1 MKCRFVKA
9 ACVFISTVLFEII
22 GVYSDDAEAM
32 DKLNKEFGVYAMKS
46 YDEFVDVAD
55 GIIVTARHGDNH
67 YKYAK
72 PYIESGIP
80 MFIDK
85 PITCSEEDALK
96 LKAALIKNNI
106 TRRALKECGVE
117 LDDALVGPT
126 AVIIA
131 QDEYLP
137 ALKAIYKY
145 SKSNDFYK
153 IKGGVL
159 EGKVSSVE
167 ELTTLAQLPSRE
179 ELIAKLA
186 GCLLANV
193 SKLAA
198 TLDAVRVKKESEAAE

>member
-1 MKCRFVKA
+1 MASEKILKQKEQEVKELAAKMKEAKL
-9 ACVFISTVLFEII
+9 VLLVNYRGI
-22 GVYSDDAEAM
+22 
-32 DKLNKEFGVYAMKS
+32 N
-46 YDEFVDVAD
+46 VAD
-55 GIIVTARHGDNH
+55 DTTLRKSVREAGAE
-67 YKYAK
+67 YAV
-72 PYIESGIP
+72 
-80 MFIDK
+80 
-85 PITCSEEDALK
+85 
-96 LKAALIKNNI
+96 IKNNI
-106 TRRALKECGVE
+106 TRRALKECGIEE
-117 LDDALVGPT
+117 LDEALVGPT

-137 ALKAIYKY
+137 GLKAIYKFA
-145 SKSNDFYK
+145 KGNDFYQ

-198 TLDAVRVKKESEAAE
+198 TLDAVRVKKEEEAK